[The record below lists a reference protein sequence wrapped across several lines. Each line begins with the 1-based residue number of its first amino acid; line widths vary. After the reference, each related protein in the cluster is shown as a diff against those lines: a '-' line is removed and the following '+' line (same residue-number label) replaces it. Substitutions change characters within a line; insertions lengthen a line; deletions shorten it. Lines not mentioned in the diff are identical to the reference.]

1 MREPV
6 KKIPP
11 VELVWDKKRILIA
24 VMTLLLI
31 ASVLT
36 YLAKT
41 LALGK
46 KGTQMDEGRI
56 AGTSVEEE
64 KPITLPGK
72 EDFEKRIETIKKEI
86 IELKPQDLTQQES
99 VKKIIT
105 ELEILKKSTETQVVG
120 GTKNA
125 ICEQAKSIFCG
136 Q

>member
-1 MREPV
+1 MGEPV
-6 KKIPP
+6 KKIPQ

-24 VMTLLLI
+24 MTVLLLI
-31 ASVLT
+31 VAGVV
-36 YLAKT
+36 YFAENF
-41 LALGK
+41 ALGTK
-46 KGTQMDEGRI
+46 ENQGYV
-56 AGTSVEEE
+56 AGTATQEEEE
-64 KPITLPGK
+64 KPITLPQK
-72 EDFEKRIETIKKEI
+72 EDFEKRIETIRKEI

-120 GTKNA
+120 GTKDM